1 MRANTSARQSGFSLV
16 ELLIVVAV
24 IGIIAAIAAG
34 NFLSSKQAAQS
45 ASAASSLRL
54 IHSAQASYRTQSG
67 SFGDLTALSEAGYI
81 NDPALQNGA
90 KSDYSFLVTPA
101 AGDAASDY
109 MATAT
114 PTSQPTV
121 LRHYFI
127 NATGVLRSQ
136 AGAPATAMSAPS
148 D

>member
-1 MRANTSARQSGFSLV
+1 MRANASSRQSGFSLL
-16 ELLIVVAV
+16 ELLIVVAI

-34 NFLSSKQAAQS
+34 NFLSSRQAAQS
-45 ASAASSLRL
+45 ASVVSALRL
-54 IHSAQASYRTQSG
+54 IHSAQASFRTQSG

-81 NDPALQNGA
+81 SDPNLQNGA

-101 AGDAASDY
+101 AGDASADY
-109 MATAT
+109 TATAT
-114 PTSQPTV
+114 PDLQPAAR
-121 LRHYFI
+121 RHYFI

-136 AGAPATAMSAPS
+136 AGAPATAMSAPG